1 MTFIFNIILNM
12 NDYKTFTYEEKK
24 SRFIAYVIK
33 LDSKEEFNNYLQW
46 LWKEHKKASH
56 ICYAYKFFDK
66 QSQMLCVKAYD
77 DGEPKGTAGYPILNS
92 LIEKNNLNDI
102 AILVVRYFGG
112 KKLGAGPL
120 LSAYLK
126 AAKGCLKDNLLIN
139 TNN

>member
-1 MTFIFNIILNM
+1 M
-12 NDYKTFTYEEKK
+12 NDNKSFTYEEKK
-24 SRFIAYVIK
+24 SKFIAYVIK
-33 LDSKEEFNNYLQW
+33 LNSKQEFINYLEW
-46 LWKEHKKASH
+46 LKKEHKKASH
-56 ICYAYKFFDK
+56 ICYAYKFYDIESK
-66 QSQMLCVKAYD
+66 MTCAKAYD

-126 AAKGCLKDNLLIN
+126 AAKGCLKENQLIN